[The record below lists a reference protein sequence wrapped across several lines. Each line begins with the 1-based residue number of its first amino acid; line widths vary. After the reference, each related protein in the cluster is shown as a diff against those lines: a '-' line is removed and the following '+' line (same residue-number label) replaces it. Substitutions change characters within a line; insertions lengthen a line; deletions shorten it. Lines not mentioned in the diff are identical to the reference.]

1 MAETVSLE
9 TLELS
14 PSRRGKNASD
24 SDSDASV
31 LESPFSPFDSPE
43 GFNLP
48 AIQFSARKRLNSASN
63 SASGRIIHELRKRFN
78 TKATSASTLGLV
90 INRFVITG
98 IVPGGPADKY
108 DGSVPREK
116 RVEAHDTILTVD
128 SEVVTDE
135 NIIRLLRGDEK
146 DGKVGSCTTI
156 AFRKPEFNVSH
167 NSSQDPVVVNLVR
180 DYKWWVEGM
189 RDVALAVQE
198 VGNYKDVKTIER
210 FDESA
215 MHTIW
220 QAKVHT
226 ELRKLANLSAA
237 CQEGLRTHIEA
248 LEEQLTSEMLKLEDL
263 KQQQHD
269 EELERQLDKSMQ
281 ANLEALETSFARSL
295 ANAQAETD
303 KARAETQRVEKQ
315 LTCELHEAC
324 MKLACLQQDRDK
336 DLRRDI
342 EHRRKIGQDVNF
354 VSCFTV
360 N

>member
-1 MAETVSLE
+1 VRLE

-14 PSRRGKNASD
+14 PSGGKNASD
-24 SDSDASV
+24 SDSD
-31 LESPFSPFDSPE
+31 SPFDSPE
-43 GFNLP
+43 GFKLP

-108 DGSVPREK
+108 AGSVPREK
-116 RVEAHDTILTVD
+116 RIEAHDTILTVD

-156 AFRKPEFNVSH
+156 AFRKPEFNVCH
-167 NSSQDPVVVNLVR
+167 VNNSSQDDSSQGDSSQVVTLIR

-198 VGNYKDVKTIER
+198 VGNHKDVNTIER

-215 MHTIW
+215 MHIIW
-220 QAKVHT
+220 QTKVHS

-269 EELERQLDKSMQ
+269 E
-281 ANLEALETSFARSL
+281 
-295 ANAQAETD
+295 
-303 KARAETQRVEKQ
+303 
-315 LTCELHEAC
+315 
-324 MKLACLQQDRDK
+324 
-336 DLRRDI
+336 
-342 EHRRKIGQDVNF
+342 
-354 VSCFTV
+354 
-360 N
+360 

>member
-1 MAETVSLE
+1 ML
-9 TLELS
+9 
-14 PSRRGKNASD
+14 
-24 SDSDASV
+24 
-31 LESPFSPFDSPE
+31 
-43 GFNLP
+43 
-48 AIQFSARKRLNSASN
+48 
-63 SASGRIIHELRKRFN
+63 
-78 TKATSASTLGLV
+78 
-90 INRFVITG
+90 
-98 IVPGGPADKY
+98 ADKY
-108 DGSVPREK
+108 AGSVPREK
-116 RVEAHDTILTVD
+116 RIEAHDTILTVD

-156 AFRKPEFNVSH
+156 AFRKPEFNVCH
-167 NSSQDPVVVNLVR
+167 VNNSSQDDSSQGDSSQVVTLIR

-198 VGNYKDVKTIER
+198 VGNHKDVNKIER

-215 MHTIW
+215 MHIIW
-220 QAKVHT
+220 QTKVHS

-237 CQEGLRTHIEA
+237 CQEGLRRHIEA

-303 KARAETQRVEKQ
+303 EARAETLRVEKQ

-354 VSCFTV
+354 VSYFTV